1 MSEIPYVIFTVFSQ
15 TAVGALIAV
24 LIADFLAKGN
34 EDAQFFET
42 GAWVPVPV
50 AVIGMIAMLSH
61 EARPLQAM
69 MTMNTNLATSWLS
82 REVLALTSFVILAVI
97 YTVLWLFEPSYGS
110 LKWFPVIPKIT
121 EKFMALRKPVGILG
135 ALAGLGYLGVSARSY
150 MMLGMPA
157 WNQPSTVLYFLVTSL
172 LVGVT
177 AVAAVL
183 SVKYLVKKKE
193 AGKPFTSF
201 LWATV
206 GIVLV
211 MVVVLGVALYSNIT
225 MVPLAGTE
233 AARSAQDAAREDML
247 AGEHAPFL
255 WLRVVIGIGL
265 VLVCLAALAVALVK
279 NSIAKASFMVMLV
292 FACAF
297 IGEILGRIVFFGANV
312 PLGEV
317 IPCVLSSL

>member
-1 MSEIPYVIFTVFSQ
+1 MSHTAYIVFTVFSQ
-15 TAVGALIAV
+15 MAVGALIAL
-24 LIADFLAKGN
+24 LIADFLAQGK
-34 EDAQFFET
+34 EDAKFFET

-50 AVIGMIAMLSH
+50 GIIGLIAMLSH

-82 REVLALTSFVILAVI
+82 REVLALTIFVILAVL
-97 YTVLWLFEPSYGS
+97 YMVLWIFKPEYGS
-110 LKWFPVIPKIT
+110 FKWFPVIPKLA
-121 EKFMALRKPVGILG
+121 EKFMVLRKPVGILG
-135 ALAGLGYLGVSARSY
+135 AVAGFGYLGVSARSY

-157 WNQPSTVLYFLVTSL
+157 WNQLSTALYFLVTSL
-172 LVGVT
+172 LAGVT

-183 SVKYLVKKKE
+183 SVKYLVKKG

-206 GIVLV
+206 GIAVV

-225 MVPLAGTE
+225 MLPLAETE
-233 AARSAQDAAREDML
+233 AASIAQDATREDML

-265 VLVCLAALAVALVK
+265 VLVCLVALAVALVK
-279 NSIAKASFMVMLV
+279 NSISKASFLVILV

-297 IGEILGRIVFFGANV
+297 IGELLGRIVFFGANV

-317 IPCVLSSL
+317 IPYVLSPL

>member
-15 TAVGALIAV
+15 IAVGALIAL
-24 LIADFLAKGN
+24 LIADFLAKGK
-34 EDAQFFET
+34 EDAKFLET

-69 MTMNTNLATSWLS
+69 MTMNANLATSWLS
-82 REVLALTSFVILAVI
+82 REVLALTGFVIVAVI
-97 YTVLWLFEPSYGS
+97 YTVLWLFEPAYGS
-110 LKWFPVIPKIT
+110 LKWFPVIPKLA
-121 EKFMALRKPVGILG
+121 EKFMVLRKPVGILG
-135 ALAGLGYLGVSARSY
+135 AVAGLGYLGVSARSY
-150 MMLGMPA
+150 MALGMPA
-157 WNQPSTVLYFLVTSL
+157 WNHASTALYFLVTSL
-172 LVGVT
+172 LAGIT
-177 AVAAVL
+177 AVAAML
-183 SVKYLVKKKE
+183 SVKYLLKKE

-206 GIVLV
+206 GIAVV
-211 MVVVLGVALYSNIT
+211 MVVVLGVALYSNIR

-233 AARSAQDAAREDML
+233 AARSAQDATREDIL

-265 VLVCLAALAVALVK
+265 VLVCLAAFAVALVK
-279 NSIAKASFMVMLV
+279 NSIAKASFLVILV

-297 IGEILGRIVFFGANV
+297 IGEVLGRIVFFGANV

-317 IPCVLSSL
+317 IPYVLSSL